1 MSKISIQR
9 DYLKLAYPL
18 DGFLVLTSN
27 TNNSYNGG
35 LLMDLDGM
43 TAYKFKPNGRKIGN
57 DEFRQSMFLWLLA
70 SKKMEN
76 GKRRDFLMDKL
87 KASYPDHKCF
97 VAVSGKSISWA
108 SYNHAAATNFD
119 DFSEYGSNVLLLLF

>member
-57 DEFRQSMFLWLLA
+57 DKKDRSILDVEISTKYVFMA
-70 SKKMEN
+70 SSFKKN
-76 GKRRDFLMDKL
+76 GEWKTERF
-87 KASYPDHKCF
+87 F
-97 VAVSGKSISWA
+97 NG
-108 SYNHAAATNFD
+108 
-119 DFSEYGSNVLLLLF
+119 